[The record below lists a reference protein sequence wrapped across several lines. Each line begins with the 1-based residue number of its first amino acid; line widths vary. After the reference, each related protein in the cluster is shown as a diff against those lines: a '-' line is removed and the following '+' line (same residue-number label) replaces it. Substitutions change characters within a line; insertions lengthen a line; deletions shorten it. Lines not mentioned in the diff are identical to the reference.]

1 MDAPLLNKRAEHNGL
16 YKLLRRKA
24 ANVPEEAPHTS
35 NDMQLIKAL
44 DVSQLV
50 SIGVGTTIGAG
61 IFILVGTVAKEQAGP
76 SVSVSFFIAGL
87 AAALSALCYA
97 ELASRYP
104 SAGSAYHYAYTF
116 LGEGF
121 AWLVGW
127 ALVLEYTVGGSTV
140 ARGFS
145 PNLALFVGG
154 QEKLPIWLMRQQ
166 IPGTNIILDP
176 CAGLLVVVVTLL
188 LCAGIKESATAQTIM
203 TAGLVLVLL
212 FVIFVGSWIGFSTG
226 WQGYKQASGFLPFG
240 LRGTLGGA
248 ATVFFSYIGF
258 DAVASTAEEVKNPQ
272 RDLPLGIGL
281 ALFICG
287 SLYMAVSAVVVGIV
301 PYTQMNPDTPISS
314 AFSDHGVSWAMYIV
328 AVGAMVAMLTTLL
341 GSFLPQPRIL
351 MTMSRDGLLPSIFG
365 TVNKSTAVPV
375 NSTLATGLVAVLMS
389 TSMNVDQLSGMVS
402 VGTLMAF
409 TVVGLCILVLRYV
422 PPLEESSIAAS
433 FPEEE
438 EHESKRFLAVLSI
451 LSIFGGILLVS
462 LASSFTFLAS
472 WGRWMMGTVGL
483 LLLISGTVKLLITK
497 EVGISHHFGHSN
509 CFHCP
514 FVPVLPVASILV
526 NVYLLANI
534 GISTWIRVSVWLI
547 FGLLVYA
554 FYGVHYSLSG
564 RTRV

>member
-188 LCAGIKESATAQTIM
+188 LCAGIKEDLFLFSCLSFLWV
-203 TAGLVLVLL
+203 AGLVSAPAGKATNRRVDSYRLGSEEHLVARQQ
-212 FVIFVGSWIGFSTG
+212 SFSLT
-226 WQGYKQASGFLPFG
+226 
-240 LRGTLGGA
+240 
-248 ATVFFSYIGF
+248 
-258 DAVASTAEEVKNPQ
+258 
-272 RDLPLGIGL
+272 L
-281 ALFICG
+281 ALMQ
-287 SLYMAVSAVVVGIV
+287 LLVR
-301 PYTQMNPDTPISS
+301 QKR
-314 AFSDHGVSWAMYIV
+314 YIV

-389 TSMNVDQLSGMVS
+389 TSMDVDQLSGMVS

-451 LSIFGGILLVS
+451 ISIFGGILLVS